1 MYEKLHQF
9 RPLKQD
15 LLLAFLYDDSLP
27 KQRSAG
33 KRRSCLSV
41 YPPWPTTRVSSHEF
55 GRLRFEAQ
63 FERET
68 VPDLSGQEAWQLSQ
82 VERIWQK
89 ETIPIAHLVANLTF
103 FLP

>member
-1 MYEKLHQF
+1 MYEKLYQL

-15 LLLAFLYDDSLP
+15 LLLAFLYDESLP
-27 KQRSAG
+27 KQRNAG

-41 YPPWPTTRVSSHEF
+41 YPPWPTTHVSSREF
-55 GRLRFEAQ
+55 GRQRFEAQ
-63 FERET
+63 FGRET

-89 ETIPIAHLVANLTF
+89 ETIELVSTNRLR
-103 FLP
+103 